1 MFAFRKAVP
10 DVFAQADAELRRVA
24 AFMDGT
30 RPIQAV
36 GAGLEFIEDAVVRKH
51 LFHGDGRFDG
61 LEVNE
66 L

>member
-1 MFAFRKAVP
+1 VLAFRKAVP
-10 DVFAQADAELRRVA
+10 DVLADTYPELCRVA
-24 AFMDGT
+24 AFVDGA
-30 RPIQAV
+30 RAIQAV
-36 GAGLEFIEDAVVRKH
+36 RAALVLVEDAVVVQD